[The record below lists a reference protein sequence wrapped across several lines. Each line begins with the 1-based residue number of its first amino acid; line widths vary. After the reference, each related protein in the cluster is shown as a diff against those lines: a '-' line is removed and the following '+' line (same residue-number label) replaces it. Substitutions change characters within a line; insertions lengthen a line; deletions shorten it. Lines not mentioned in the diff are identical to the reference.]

1 MTEPD
6 GLHGMRI
13 RPFRDGDAA
22 AHGLAEV
29 TRSTRGPSKLVWCT
43 ERRTVMEA
51 SWLAFAVITRR
62 LIGEGSTRYRR
73 EGRPCRK
80 P

>member
-1 MTEPD
+1 
-6 GLHGMRI
+6 MRI
-13 RPFRDGDAA
+13 RPFHNGDAA
-22 AHGLAEV
+22 IALFRCHGLAEV

-43 ERRTVMEA
+43 ERRAVMEA